1 MRKKQIIRK
10 ILIKQFIMELTVIY
24 DQSFILST
32 VIMSYPF
39 YKLPILVLEMDT
51 IKPKKES
58 LEAYIYFYKKNKFL
72 GYNAK
77 MFDKFVSLTRF
88 QSGLD
93 KVYCDWCGLIN
104 GINEMILYSIK
115 DYIRSKKDIDKLLNK
130 LYIPNY
136 VIYTMRT
143 MSMYCSPLQ
152 FFEKEI
158 KTEVKIIHNLIS
170 DNYKV
175 IVDENK
181 LKKIKLFIEWLYFAE
196 YIERTWCPFKH
207 MKNINF
213 KRDYYYYNSH
223 NSENLKLA
231 SEILIKE
238 GKISCN
244 NCIKVLNKESRL
256 WTEEESLFKEY
267 ISYLKKIK

>member
-24 DQSFILST
+24 DYSFLISSVL
-32 VIMSYPF
+32 MSYPF
-39 YKLPILVLEMDT
+39 YKLPILILEMNI

-58 LEAYIYFYKKNKFL
+58 LEAYIDFYKKNKFL
-72 GYNAK
+72 GYNSK

-115 DYIRSKKDIDKLLNK
+115 DYIRSKKDIDKLLKK

-136 VIYTMRT
+136 AIYTMRT
-143 MSMYCSPLQ
+143 MSIYCSPIQ
-152 FFEKEI
+152 FFKKEI
-158 KTEVKIIHNLIS
+158 QTEINIIHKLIS

-175 IVDENK
+175 RLDENK
-181 LKKIKLFIEWLYFAE
+181 IEKIKLFIEWLYFGE

-207 MKNINF
+207 MKNIKY
-213 KRDYYYYNSH
+213 KRNYYYYNSH
-223 NSENLKLA
+223 NIENLKLA
-231 SEILIKE
+231 SHILIKE
-238 GKISCN
+238 GKITCN
-244 NCIKVLNKESRL
+244 NCIKILNKESRL
-256 WTEEESLFKEY
+256 RTDEESLFKEY
-267 ISYLKKIK
+267 ASYIKKL